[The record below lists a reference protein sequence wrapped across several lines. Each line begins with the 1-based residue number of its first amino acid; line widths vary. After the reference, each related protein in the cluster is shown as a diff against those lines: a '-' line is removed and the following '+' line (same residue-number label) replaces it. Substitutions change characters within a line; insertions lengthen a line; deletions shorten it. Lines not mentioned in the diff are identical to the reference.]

1 MWIYSSN
8 SLLHLLSSNFQ
19 YFQSITVFHALIEGA
34 LCLTFTLSSTHQ
46 NWLCVSLTGWTAH
59 GTHRETSVVV
69 WTVRIVV
76 PVLKTSKW
84 NVWKWKNKTG
94 PLPSPATISPLPAFK
109 PRRLISAC
117 HHMWLVPHTCTSARC
132 AASVWS
138 ASCRAAPCRKWAA
151 RTTERKMERIKRRQA
166 PQEGDIDVNKGHG
179 WCFLK
184 CPTC

>member
-8 SLLHLLSSNFQ
+8 SLLYLLSSNVQ

-34 LCLTFTLSSTHQ
+34 LFYPPELIVCILNRLDGPRGAQGDFPSGLDGR
-46 NWLCVSLTGWTAH
+46 L
-59 GTHRETSVVV
+59 
-69 WTVRIVV
+69 VRIVV

-84 NVWKWKNKTG
+84 NVLKWKNKTG
-94 PLPSPATISPLPAFK
+94 QLPSPATISPLPALK

-117 HHMWLVPHTCTSARC
+117 HHMWLVPHTCTSTRC

-138 ASCRAAPCRKWAA
+138 ASCRAVPCRKWAA

-184 CPTC
+184 SPTC

>member
-8 SLLHLLSSNFQ
+8 SLLYLLSSNVQ

-34 LCLTFTLSSTHQ
+34 LFYPPELIVCILNRLDGPRGAQGDFPSGLDGR
-46 NWLCVSLTGWTAH
+46 L
-59 GTHRETSVVV
+59 
-69 WTVRIVV
+69 VRIVV

-84 NVWKWKNKTG
+84 NVSKWKNKTG
-94 PLPSPATISPLPAFK
+94 PLPSPATISPLPALK

-117 HHMWLVPHTCTSARC
+117 HHMWLVPHTCTSTRC

-138 ASCRAAPCRKWAA
+138 ASCRAVPCRKWAA